1 MPLNKLSIEIDI
13 KNIEKL
19 NQLLHESLELVEQL
33 KLKINEMNQSSID
46 KCIDSFV
53 DKLETTVDKLS
64 SANLY

>member
-19 NQLLHESLELVEQL
+19 NRLLHESLELVEQL

-53 DKLETTVDKLS
+53 DKLEITVDKLS
-64 SANLY
+64 STNLY